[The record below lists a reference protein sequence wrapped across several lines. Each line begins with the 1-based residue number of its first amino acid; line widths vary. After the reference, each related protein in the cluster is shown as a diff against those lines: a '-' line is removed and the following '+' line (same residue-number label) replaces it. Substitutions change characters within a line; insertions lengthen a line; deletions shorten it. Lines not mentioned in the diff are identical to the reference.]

1 MPNKNGHRIIQ
12 IFKPI
17 PGVLAG
23 GTDFK
28 VKCFRGHRTAPMDIG
43 YIYASTPPHGHWIIQ
58 IFKPIPGVVAGGTV
72 SKGKCEGARQWILN
86 IFKPFGLVVRRHRDF
101 PKDRQTTALKSKYLF
116 Q

>member
-1 MPNKNGHRIIQ
+1 MPNNHGHWIIQ

-17 PGVLAG
+17 PGVVAG

-28 VKCFRGHRTAPMDIG
+28 GKCFRGNRTAPMDIG
-43 YIYASTPPHGHWIIQ
+43 YIYASTRPHGHWIIQ

-86 IFKPFGLVVRRHRDF
+86 IFKPFGR
-101 PKDRQTTALKSKYLF
+101 
-116 Q
+116 